1 MRRSKSST
9 EEIDVDAGVLGD
21 TIRKRNDQSTEK
33 LRLCADTVMMPFGVP
48 TVDALGVVNFQLEHQ
63 TLDHCT
69 LAQTSQRP
77 INKNVG
83 GARAAVP
90 VNMSRMG
97 TKRPSDERS
106 KT

>member
-21 TIRKRNDQSTEK
+21 TIRKRNDQSSEK

-63 TLDHCT
+63 TLDH
-69 LAQTSQRP
+69 
-77 INKNVG
+77 
-83 GARAAVP
+83 
-90 VNMSRMG
+90 
-97 TKRPSDERS
+97 
-106 KT
+106 